1 MSLNKRNG
9 RRELRERRFNRR
21 QPDLGY
27 YIVVTDTT
35 GTERVYFNG
44 LRDSIEEKYKDRLI
58 IKVKETNNRNMIDD
72 ALELAS
78 KHPQYAEP
86 WIVFDKDKNK
96 NFDKIIKDAKQAG
109 VNVAWS
115 NPCIEIWFHA
125 YFGNIPNC
133 KSSVDCVQ
141 NFEKEYLK
149 ITGKEYSKTDKDLY
163 SKLSNNG
170 DEKTAIKI
178 SKNRMDEHVRNSNE
192 TPSSMVACT
201 NLYVL
206 VDEIRKK
213 IK

>member
-27 YIVVTDTT
+27 YIVVTDTA

-96 NFDKIIKDAKQAG
+96 NFDKIIECAKDAG
-109 VNVAWS
+109 INVAWS

-125 YFGNIPNC
+125 YFGSMPNC
-133 KSSVDCVQ
+133 SDSVNCVH
-141 NFEKEYLK
+141 NFKKEYFK
-149 ITGKEYSKTDKDLY
+149 NVGHEYNKADKDLY
-163 SKLSNNG
+163 QKLFQNG
-170 DEKTAIKI
+170 DEDGAIKNA
-178 SKNRMDEHVRNSNE
+178 KNRMDANISNGNK
-192 TPSSMVACT
+192 TPSDMVACT
-201 NLYVL
+201 NLHSL
-206 VDEIRKK
+206 VDKIRKK